1 MKLDAIG
8 KILSLGFGDRV
19 AVGIFMG
26 LLDGVTPA
34 RVYEYIK
41 EGHHLGYWVSDSDWS
56 KYKKL
61 AKQASVDD
69 ITTERIIDEL
79 RKHRLDLL
87 GVIINTLGGN
97 KWLDA
102 QVAAMKKKLGLEKGG

>member
-8 KILSLGFGDRV
+8 KILGIGFGDRV

-26 LLDGVTPA
+26 FLDGVTPA

-41 EGHHLGYWVSDSDWS
+41 DGLQLGYWVSGNDWS
-56 KYKKL
+56 KYRNI

-69 ITTERIIDEL
+69 ITTKRITEEL

-87 GVIINTLGGN
+87 GVIMNTPGGN
-97 KWLDA
+97 EWLDA
-102 QVAAMKKKLGLEKGG
+102 QITAMKKKLGLEKGG